1 MDLDYTATTKIAKKT
16 KLIGSK
22 NMNFIHT
29 LEIHNTKAAKEIVPR
44 IIDLLHPK
52 SVVDVGCGLGSWLS
66 VFEDFG
72 IKDIV
77 GIDGNYVNRSL
88 MYINEDKFIPYDLKK
103 PLELNRKFDLVISLE
118 VAEHLP
124 ENAAEPFIKSLVSL
138 GDFILFSAAIP
149 NQGGQDHVNER
160 WPNYWQ
166 NLFRNFGFELYDC
179 IRLHIWDNQNI
190 EYWYR
195 QNIFLAVKR
204 GTNFFGKSEEAK
216 LLNLV
221 HPELYELR
229 IKQLDFLDP
238 ILKDFHSY
246 EIPLTIGIKIF
257 LKIFV
262 ISIARFILPKSIRN
276 WLWVKY
282 LSKK

>member
-257 LKIFV
+257 RKIFV

-276 WLWVKY
+276 WL
-282 LSKK
+282 